1 VVVDRD
7 RNPWWLR
14 ALVQLGPTAAIA
26 LFGVYVI
33 STTIKDELQERHREH
48 VEIEQRMDRLQ
59 HDMDAAGV
67 QMSGFALKAQAQDD
81 RIVVLLRE
89 LCLMTAKERGDRA
102 SVAICAGQ

>member
-1 VVVDRD
+1 MAVDRD
-7 RNPWWLR
+7 QNPWWLR

-33 STTIKDELQERHREH
+33 STTIKEALNDRHQEHIA
-48 VEIEQRMDRLQ
+48 IEQQLDRIQ
-59 HDMDAAGV
+59 NEISAASV
-67 QMSGFALKAQAQDD
+67 QMSSFALKAQAQDD